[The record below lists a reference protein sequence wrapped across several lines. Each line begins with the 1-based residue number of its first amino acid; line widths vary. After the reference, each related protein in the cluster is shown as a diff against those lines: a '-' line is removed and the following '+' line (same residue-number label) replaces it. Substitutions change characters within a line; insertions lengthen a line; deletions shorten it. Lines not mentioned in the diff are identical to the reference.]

1 MKDFLKKSYLCF
13 LILFCFLIFGKNYK
27 IFAQKA
33 PKLVKTKVSEKIQV
47 KLPDDFIVMSPDM
60 YAKKYGAY
68 RSPIGIYTNKVT
80 QDADF
85 GVNEAVNRSLLAH
98 SNAEWEEKDML
109 MLKDIYKGSIKAMH
123 DQVEFLQDKINII
136 QKRKFITLEFV
147 ASVKDEEGKISMRSK
162 EKKQY
167 SYIQYTVEQ
176 GKILIFN
183 FNCPA
188 NRRNL
193 YQPVAQEIMQSIK
206 IKN

>member
-1 MKDFLKKSYLCF
+1 MKKY
-13 LILFCFLIFGKNYK
+13 LFCFLITSCFLFFGKNNQNL
-27 IFAQKA
+27 FAQKA
-33 PKLVKTKVSEKIQV
+33 PKMVKTKVSDKIQT
-47 KLPDDFIVMSPDM
+47 KLPDDFIVMPPEM

-68 RSPIGIYTNKVT
+68 RPPIAIYTNKVT

-85 GVNEAVNRSLLAH
+85 GVNEAVNHSLLAY
-98 SNAEWEEKDML
+98 SSAEWQEKDML

-123 DQVEFLQDKINII
+123 DQVDFLQDKINII

-147 ASVKDEEGKISMRSK
+147 ATVKDEESKISMRTK

-193 YQPVAQEIMQSIK
+193 YQPIAQEIMQSIK
-206 IKN
+206 IK

>member
-1 MKDFLKKSYLCF
+1 MLRKSFLLW
-13 LILFCFLIFGKNYK
+13 LVVWGLFFGKNE

-33 PKLVKTKVSEKIQV
+33 PKLVKTKVTDKIQV
-47 KLPDDFIVMSPDM
+47 KLPIDFALMSPDL

-68 RSPIGIYTNKVT
+68 RPPLAMYTNKVT

-98 SNAEWEEKDML
+98 SNSEWQEKDMN
-109 MLKDIYKGSIKAMH
+109 MLKDIYKGSIKGMH
-123 DQVEFLQDKINII
+123 DQVEFLQEKITII

-147 ASVKDEEGKISMRSK
+147 GTVKDEEGKISMKSK

-176 GKILIFN
+176 GKIIIFN
-183 FNCPA
+183 FTCPA
-188 NRRNL
+188 NRKNI
-193 YQPVAQEIMQSIK
+193 YQPIAQEIMQSIK
-206 IKN
+206 IKS